1 MCLILLLLSHFSCV
15 RLCATPKTAA
25 HQASLSLGFSRQE
38 HWSGL
43 PFPFPMHESEKW
55 KWSRSVVFD
64 SQWPHVLQPTRLLR
78 PWDFPGK
85 STGVG
90 CHCLL
95 HVSDEKLAFVLFII
109 FICVMLLFILWV
121 LLTFSLFFS
130 SLTIIFLGMLL
141 SVFIQLGVLE
151 PYLLSTYYLF
161 ASVWVMSIE
170 LLSYWLIF
178 YLQCIN
184 NLLV

>member
-1 MCLILLLLSHFSCV
+1 MGYVYTHTESSFKCQVDWGNLHTVKLIHSSF
-15 RLCATPKTAA
+15 
-25 HQASLSLGFSRQE
+25 LGIKLDEWKVYS
-38 HWSGL
+38 SVSNS
-43 PFPFPMHESEKW
+43 FP
-55 KWSRSVVFD
+55 
-64 SQWPHVLQPTRLLR
+64 
-78 PWDFPGK
+78 
-85 STGVG
+85 
-90 CHCLL
+90 
-95 HVSDEKLAFVLFII
+95 FVLFIM